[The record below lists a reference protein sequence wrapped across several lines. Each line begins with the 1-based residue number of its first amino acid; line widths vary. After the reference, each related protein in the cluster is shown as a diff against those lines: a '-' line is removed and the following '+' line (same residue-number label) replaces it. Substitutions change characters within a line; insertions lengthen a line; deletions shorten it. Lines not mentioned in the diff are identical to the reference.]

1 MNTDVSNKTHMAE
14 NKPLKYDLSLN
25 RNVFSSSLLIY
36 CNNRF
41 KKVAIREVILYVIDK
56 VWVEEISNYICDILF
71 WELLLL
77 GD

>member
-41 KKVAIREVILYVIDK
+41 KKVAIRDVILCVINR
-56 VWVEEISNYICDILF
+56 VWVEKTPTFGGL
-71 WELLLL
+71 
-77 GD
+77 